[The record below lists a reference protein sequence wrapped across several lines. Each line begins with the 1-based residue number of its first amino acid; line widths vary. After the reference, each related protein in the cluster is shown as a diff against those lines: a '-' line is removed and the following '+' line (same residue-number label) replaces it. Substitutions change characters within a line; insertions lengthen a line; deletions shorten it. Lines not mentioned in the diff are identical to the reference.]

1 MSVAARRINPS
12 LITEESGTITHR
24 KGEDLTVELGSGVVV
39 ARRAFSCLV
48 EPIEGDR
55 VLVAVEASGKAYILA
70 VLERVRGSAKPAKTT
85 LRVEGDLEIQAPL
98 GTCSIAAQEGVRIA
112 SPGEVSLTSGEL
124 TVNTLRGKVVMEKL
138 AFVGQW
144 VQGELGK
151 LKVIAESVD
160 SVVTRVSERVTRS
173 YRTVDEIDQVKAH
186 QIDYTAKEQIRM
198 HAKNTIV
205 TSDNLVKV
213 DGDQIHFG

>member
-1 MSVAARRINPS
+1 MAVAARKINPS
-12 LITEESGTITHR
+12 LVTEESGTITHR
-24 KGEDLTVELGSGVVV
+24 KGDELTVELGSGVVA

-48 EPIEGDR
+48 EPVEGDR

-70 VLERVRGSAKPAKTT
+70 VLERMSEGAKTT

-98 GTCSIAAQEGVRIA
+98 GACSIAAQEGVRVT

-124 TVNTLRGKVVMEKL
+124 RVNALRGKVVMEKL

-144 VQGELGK
+144 VQGEFGK
-151 LKVIAESVD
+151 LKVLAESVD

-173 YRTVDEIDQVKAH
+173 YRTVEELDQVKAH
-186 QIDYTAKEQIRM
+186 QMDYMAEEQIRM

>member
-1 MSVAARRINPS
+1 MSVAARRINPT
-12 LITEESGTITHR
+12 LITEESGSITHR
-24 KGEDLTVELGSGVVV
+24 KGEDLTVEIGSGVVV

-48 EPIEGDR
+48 EPVEGDR
-55 VLVAVEASGKAYILA
+55 VLVAVEASGRAYVLA
-70 VLERVRGSAKPAKTT
+70 VLARTAASAKTT

-98 GTCSIAAQEGVRIA
+98 GSCSIAAQEGVRIA

-124 TVNTLRGKVVMEKL
+124 SVNTLRGKIVMEKL

-144 VQGELGK
+144 MQGEIGK
-151 LKVIAESVD
+151 LKVLAESVD
-160 SVVTRVSERVTRS
+160 SVVTRVSERVSRS

>member
-1 MSVAARRINPS
+1 MAVAARKINPS
-12 LITEESGTITHR
+12 LVTEESGTITHR
-24 KGEDLTVELGSGVVV
+24 KGDELTVELGSGVVA

-48 EPIEGDR
+48 EPVEGDR
-55 VLVAVEASGKAYILA
+55 VLVAVETSGKAYVLA
-70 VLERVRGSAKPAKTT
+70 VLERMSEGAKTT
-85 LRVEGDLEIQAPL
+85 LRVKGDLEIQAPL
-98 GTCSIAAQEGVRIA
+98 GTCSIAAQEGVRVT

-124 TVNTLRGKVVMEKL
+124 RVNALRGKVVMEKL

-144 VQGELGK
+144 VQGEFGK
-151 LKVIAESVD
+151 LKVLAESVD

-173 YRTVDEIDQVKAH
+173 YRTVEELDQVKAH
-186 QIDYTAKEQIRM
+186 QMDYMAEEQIRM